1 MAAALGVPGYEVL
14 QYHYT
19 YLRPRA
25 ETGRVAVCS
34 ASSYTGVS
42 AGAKVATHCD
52 PYVAEA

>member
-52 PYVAEA
+52 PDVAEA